1 LNPSSVNRITC
12 YDAQGAVLPVDK
24 TSTSSPDEVS
34 GFTNTVEDGSSVFS
48 PGTGKDNYSAKIDLQ
63 PAVSRVSKIVI
74 EVKKEIGLLDIRIG
88 GSAGR

>member
-1 LNPSSVNRITC
+1 
-12 YDAQGAVLPVDK
+12 
-24 TSTSSPDEVS
+24 
-34 GFTNTVEDGSSVFS
+34 VEDGSSVFS